1 MSIKTIKTALASLFA
16 MMTSTAEAST
26 NDLHIKQVTD
36 NIYAIVGELGQRS
49 QTNLGN
55 NATFGLIVTDAG
67 AVLVDPGATYKGA
80 EQLAAAIR
88 TVTDKP
94 VKIVINSGG
103 QDHRWLGN
111 SFFKAKG
118 ANIIASAAAV
128 ADQRDRVNGQLQG
141 LESLVG
147 ENGIQGTKAVYAER
161 IFKDTLSFDFGG
173 IDFKLISTGGAHTP
187 GDIVTWLP
195 QKRVVFAGDVV
206 YLERVLGIG
215 SFSNFKNWMP
225 AFEAMAAL
233 KPKYIIPGH
242 GSPSTMERA
251 RAETY
256 NYLINL
262 KERVSKVLETGGE
275 IKAAI
280 AVDQG
285 SFKYLRN
292 FDLLARRNAQEV
304 FIQLEFD
311 F

>member
-1 MSIKTIKTALASLFA
+1 MSIKTVLAGLFA
-16 MMTSTAEAST
+16 VVTLTARASA
-26 NDLHIKQVTD
+26 NGLHIKQVTN

-55 NATFGLIVTDAG
+55 NATFGLIVTDGG

-80 EQLAAAIR
+80 KQLAAAIR

-118 ANIIASAAAV
+118 AHIIASAAAV
-128 ADQRDRVNGQLQG
+128 ADQRDRANEQLQR
-141 LESLVG
+141 LEFLVG
-147 ENGIQGTKAVYAER
+147 ENGIRGTYPVYAER
-161 IFKDTLSFDFGG
+161 IFNDTLSFYFGG
-173 IDFKLISTGGAHTP
+173 IQFKLISTGGAHTP
-187 GDIVTWLP
+187 GDIVVWLP
-195 QKRVVFAGDVV
+195 KKRVIFAGDVV

-215 SFSNFKNWMP
+215 SFSNFKNWIP
-225 AFEAMAAL
+225 AFESMAAL
-233 KPKYIIPGH
+233 KPKHIIPGH
-242 GSPSTMERA
+242 GSPSTIERA
-251 RAETY
+251 RAETF
-256 NYLINL
+256 NYLMNL
-262 KERVSKVLETGGE
+262 KERISTVLETGGE

-280 AVDQG
+280 AVDQR
-285 SFKYLRN
+285 SFKYLQN